1 MIIREGLITDAG
13 QIAEI
18 YNHYVRT
25 SSVIFSNYQLTE
37 EEMQSKLQRLEVGSR
52 FPFIVATDE
61 SNKLLGYC
69 YAHLWQPDPVYD
81 RTWEITLYLHHQST
95 GQRIGSKLLGEIIGL
110 CRNSG
115 AHSLISCVSEGNK
128 ACERMCENAGFNLVG
143 RIPEVG
149 FKFDCFHTDLIYQL
163 PFFSEK

>member
-1 MIIREGLITDAG
+1 MIIRKGLITDAG

-25 SSVIFSNYQLTE
+25 SPVIFSNYQLTE
-37 EEMQSKLQRLEVGSR
+37 EEMRAKLQRLEAGSR

-61 SNKLLGYC
+61 TDNLLGYC

-81 RTWEITLYLHHQST
+81 RTWEVTLYLHHNAT
-95 GQRIGSKLLGEIIGL
+95 GQRIGSQLLDMMVKL
-110 CRNSG
+110 CRDGG
-115 AHSLISCVSEGNK
+115 AHCLISCVSEGNK
-128 ACERMCENAGFNLVG
+128 ACERMCENAGFQLVG

-149 FKFDCFHTDLIYQL
+149 FKFDRYHTDLIYQL
-163 PFFSEK
+163 PFFNEK